1 MAIDA
6 GVRSTD
12 DLREFGNNLQ
22 QMGEQMYNVM
32 TQAQRRMNYVSE
44 GWRDDKNEEFKV
56 RQGASWDVNF
66 GVEFNGA
73 NIVVEKDGKYKV
85 QLVWDGAQGGTV
97 TLIPAE

>member
-12 DLREFGNNLQ
+12 DLREFGNNLL

-32 TQAQRRMNYVSE
+32 TLAQRRMNYVSE

-56 RQGASWDVNF
+56 RFEESVQMIKRMSE
-66 GVEFNGA
+66 EFSEYNQYLQRQCE
-73 NIVVEKDGKYKV
+73 ILEQYKS
-85 QLVWDGAQGGTV
+85 TR
-97 TLIPAE
+97 I

>member
-12 DLREFGNNLQ
+12 DLREIGNNLQ

-56 RQGASWDVNF
+56 RFEESVQMIKRMSE
-66 GVEFNGA
+66 EFSEYNQYLQRQCE
-73 NIVVEKDGKYKV
+73 ILEQYKS
-85 QLVWDGAQGGTV
+85 TR
-97 TLIPAE
+97 I

>member
-56 RQGASWDVNF
+56 RFDESVQMIKRMSE
-66 GVEFNGA
+66 EFSEYNQYLQRQCE
-73 NIVVEKDGKYKV
+73 ILEQYKS
-85 QLVWDGAQGGTV
+85 TR
-97 TLIPAE
+97 I